1 MIGKGGFGSVWKVKL
16 KLNNEIFAAKV
27 MSKAKIIA
35 KRSEDN
41 INSEKNILSKIN
53 HPFIVNMHF
62 SFQDYDNLYLI
73 MDYLSGGDLR
83 YHLSHRRSSLFNEH
97 QTKFF
102 ISNIIIALE
111 YIHSK
116 KIIHRDI
123 KPENLLLDMKGY
135 LRLTDFG
142 IAVYNRKDNKK
153 ESNGTAGYVAPEV
166 IMHQEYSYCSDFFAL
181 GVIGYEFM
189 QGSRPYYI
197 GNKKQIKDLIIV
209 YQPKIKANQLKKGWS
224 EKSRDFINKLLQ
236 RKPNKRLGY
245 GGIKELKNHIWL
257 KDVNWDLLKN
267 KKIKSLFIPKEGK
280 EYFDKKYCKNDK
292 TIENNKLINV
302 KGYQHVF
309 KNYTFIN
316 SEYISRFIDNKEIYK
331 KELNEKE
338 INRTAKKTLNETKMK
353 LNFLNN
359 KNHSSSFLSLGNND
373 SFQNKKYKQNEKNEN
388 NEKNVIIKNKND
400 IKKNNSENNSFLIN
414 NNNNILYNSNNFLI
428 RKYYDLGIP
437 RKSKEKI
444 NKKNTKNNSCQLQN
458 RIEKQI
464 KKNFASIATK
474 KFMNWFLINKFSKKS
489 SLIKNKT
496 NKLIFNKTLNN
507 DNEQL
512 AYSTTK
518 KTTKEKTTNIMTDNQ
533 KKEETKSSK
542 NKIKFNNNEEKHLLK
557 NTNKKFNIK
566 SAKKEFSKSQ
576 IIVNEKD
583 KKKFFTNKDNKTI
596 KNNIKINKN
605 LFKNN
610 KKYNSVSSRNTHL
623 KSMSKLSK
631 GKNILYRNN
640 KKTDKTFNSTKKKEN
655 KKIEKIK
662 SEEIGILNFDDYFE
676 NTGLIKDSTKN
687 NYYILDKFKSL

>member
-16 KLNNEIFAAKV
+16 KISNEIFAAKV
-27 MSKAKIIA
+27 MSKAKIIS

-41 INSEKNILSKIN
+41 IMSEKNILSKIN

-359 KNHSSSFLSLGNND
+359 KNHSSSFLSLGNNN
-373 SFQNKKYKQNEKNEN
+373 SFQNKKNKQNEKNEN

-414 NNNNILYNSNNFLI
+414 NNNILYNSNNFLI

-437 RKSKEKI
+437 HKSKEKI

-676 NTGLIKDSTKN
+676 NTGLIKDTTKN